1 MDNSFVRRGGV
12 DAAAGVRS
20 AWLPDRWALGL
31 TGMVSLSS
39 GLDAALWSV
48 LPLAQN
54 VGFGIGAPGAVV
66 LVRAASV
73 LAGANR
79 ALRTLLTNVAACAAC
94 AAYVMANLRTA
105 ELVTDTTFSSLNAF
119 LFHGAIAAVLLG
131 FDGDELKG
139 LRPEPRNVRE
149 RFRARPALLFL
160 FWPAV
165 GAAFLPVIGISF
177 GVDYGAPIGWG
188 ILAAG
193 AVLFYVRDVAA
204 GGNGHWP

>member
-1 MDNSFVRRGGV
+1 MSR
-12 DAAAGVRS
+12 
-20 AWLPDRWALGL
+20 
-31 TGMVSLSS
+31 
-39 GLDAALWSV
+39 
-48 LPLAQN
+48 
-54 VGFGIGAPGAVV
+54 GAPDGAVV

-94 AAYVMANLRTA
+94 AAYVMANPRTA
-105 ELVTDTTFSSLNAF
+105 ELVTDTTFSNLNAF

-139 LRPEPRNVRE
+139 LRPKPRNVRE

>member
-1 MDNSFVRRGGV
+1 MDDSFVRRGGV
-12 DAAAGVRS
+12 DAAAGARS

-48 LPLAQN
+48 LPAAQN
-54 VGFGIGAPGAVV
+54 VGFGVGAPGAVV

-105 ELVTDTTFSSLNAF
+105 ELVTDTTFSNLNAF

-139 LRPEPRNVRE
+139 LRPEPPE
-149 RFRARPALLFL
+149 RARTIPGTACAAVPLLAGGGGCVPARDRDLLRRGL
-160 FWPAV
+160 RRTDRLGDP
-165 GAAFLPVIGISF
+165 GCRGS
-177 GVDYGAPIGWG
+177 
-188 ILAAG
+188 
-193 AVLFYVRDVAA
+193 AVLR
-204 GGNGHWP
+204 P

>member
-1 MDNSFVRRGGV
+1 MDDSFVRRGAA
-12 DAAAGVRS
+12 DAAAGARS
-20 AWLPDRWALGL
+20 AWLPDRWVTGL

-39 GLDAALWSV
+39 GLDAALWSA
-48 LPLAQN
+48 LPVAQN
-54 VGFGIGAPGAVV
+54 VGFGVGAPGAVV

-79 ALRTLLTNVAACAAC
+79 ALRTLLTNGAACAAC
-94 AAYVMANLRTA
+94 AAYVMVNLRTA
-105 ELVTDTTFSSLNAF
+105 ELVTDATFSNLNAF

-139 LRPEPRNVRE
+139 RRPEPRTVRE
-149 RFRARPALLFL
+149 RFRARPSLPFL

-165 GAAFLPVIGISF
+165 AAALLPVIGISF
-177 GVDYGAPIGWG
+177 GVEYGAPIGWG
-188 ILAAG
+188 VLAAG
-193 AVLFYVRDVAA
+193 AMLFFIRDRAA